1 MTTPPAQPNTAQP
14 GAASGGASTAEQPW
28 PVRVVSMK
36 VAQWIDRLGEVW
48 VEGQITQLNRRGGGT
63 AFLVLRDPSANVSL
77 QVTCLPAVLDRSE
90 VPLTEGTQ
98 VIVRGKF
105 SYWTGR
111 GSLSLRI
118 TEIRAVGV
126 GELLARI
133 ERLRQLLHAEG
144 LFDPRLK
151 RPLPFLPRTVGLVT
165 ARASAAERDVRSIAE
180 GRWPDVRI
188 RAEYSTVQGP
198 TAVPQLLTALRTLD
212 ADPEVDVII
221 LARGGGSVEDLLP
234 FSDEALCRAVHAART
249 PIVSAI
255 GHEPDNPLCDFAAD
269 VRAAT
274 PTDAAKR
281 VVPDVLAERD
291 RVAELRD
298 RAAAALRGWVGR
310 EVRALEAIR
319 SRPAFAHPHRL
330 VDDRADDVDRLR
342 RDGRRDVRRL
352 LDREADG
359 VRHLAARLT
368 ALGPAAT
375 MARGYAIV
383 QKVTPDGEN
392 PVVRGIDEI
401 APGTQL
407 RVRLPDGAAKAAVMG
422 VERLATNT
430 EETDE

>member
-1 MTTPPAQPNTAQP
+1 M
-14 GAASGGASTAEQPW
+14 
-28 PVRVVSMK
+28 RVVSMK
-36 VAQWIDRLGEVW
+36 IAQWIDRLGEVW
-48 VEGQITQLNRRGGGT
+48 VEGQITQLNRRGTGT
-63 AFLVLRDPSANVSL
+63 AFLTLRDPSANVSL

-105 SYWTGR
+105 TYWAGR

-144 LFDPRLK
+144 LFDQRLK
-151 RPLPFLPRTVGLVT
+151 RPLPFLPGTVGLVT

-180 GRWPDVRI
+180 QRWPGVRI
-188 RAEYSTVQGP
+188 RAEYATVQGP
-198 TAVPQLLTALRTLD
+198 TAVPQLVEALRTLD
-212 ADPEVDVII
+212 AAPEVDVII

-234 FSDEALCRAVHAART
+234 FSDETLCRAVHAART

-281 VVPDVLAERD
+281 VVPDVVSELA
-291 RVAELRD
+291 RVAELRE
-298 RAAAALRGWVGR
+298 RAATALRGWVAR
-310 EVRALEAIR
+310 EAHTVMSLR
-319 SRPAFAHPHRL
+319 SRPVFAHPQRL
-330 VDDRADDVDRLR
+330 VDERAEQVQRLL
-342 RDGRRDVRRL
+342 RDGRRDIRRTVE
-352 LDREADG
+352 RESDG

-375 MARGYAIV
+375 MARGYAVV
-383 QKVTPDGEN
+383 QKVTPDGVN
-392 PVVRGIDEI
+392 PVVRSIDDL
-401 APGTQL
+401 APGAQL
-407 RVRLPDGAAKAAVMG
+407 RVRVPDGAAHAAVMG
-422 VERLATNT
+422 VKKLT
-430 EETDE
+430 EPAPEGVDQQ